1 MNKNNSTIFECTNCG
16 AQFQKWTGRCLECG
30 KWGTIAEGVKD
41 IKKEKTN
48 TKHPQAKL
56 YSLKDAEAQTIKR
69 RQTNIQEIDRV
80 LGGGLVP
87 GSLTLLGGE
96 PGIGK
101 STLSLQIA
109 NLLSPTLYFSG
120 EESVGQIKLRAD
132 RLKISSDK
140 LKISNETNVESIITT
155 IIEHLPSLVFIDS
168 IQTTYSSEL
177 ENEIGSINQIKACAV
192 KLLEC
197 AKQKNIPIIIIGHI
211 TKDGAV
217 AGPKT
222 LEHLVD
228 TVLYLE
234 GDEYHNYRILRTIK
248 NRFGSTDEVGIFS
261 MEENGLTEIKNP
273 SSTFLTANKENG
285 PGNIITCLLKGTRPI
300 LIEVQAL
307 VNKTVFGYPVRKS
320 SGFDINRL
328 HVILAVLQ
336 KHAGLDL
343 GQYDV
348 YLNIV
353 GGLKTKEP
361 AVDLAVALA
370 ITSAYKDKPLPKDIA
385 VFGEIG
391 LSGEIRP
398 VLKTDNRIKECE
410 NLNMKKII
418 TAKQKLKSYK
428 NLQIIAVQNIKELI
442 KTV

>member
-1 MNKNNSTIFECTNCG
+1 M
-16 AQFQKWTGRCLECG
+16 
-30 KWGTIAEGVKD
+30 
-41 IKKEKTN
+41 
-48 TKHPQAKL
+48 
-56 YSLKDAEAQTIKR
+56 
-69 RQTNIQEIDRV
+69 
-80 LGGGLVP
+80 GGGLVP